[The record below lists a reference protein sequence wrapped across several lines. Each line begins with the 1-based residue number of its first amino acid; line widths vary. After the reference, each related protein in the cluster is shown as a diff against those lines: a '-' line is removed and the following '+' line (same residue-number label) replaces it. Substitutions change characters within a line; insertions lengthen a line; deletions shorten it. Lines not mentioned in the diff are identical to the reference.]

1 MNMTKRLEKL
11 ALIAGLIWLASLALD
26 PLLMFWAMRTG
37 GTAAAALAMS
47 DIMPISLKNIVG
59 GAVHIAVAVWLYQQA
74 KRNGHSIYLWPLL
87 GLVFGIMTVM
97 VYLLAEIRDELKK
110 DKSEIGIG
118 SPIAEA
124 PSHPTGLTD
133 RVSGESAVQAGQLS
147 KENQAE

>member
-1 MNMTKRLEKL
+1 MTKRLEKL

-26 PLLMFWAMRTG
+26 PLLMFWAMRSG
-37 GTAAAALAMS
+37 GTEAAALSMS
-47 DIMPISLKNIVG
+47 DVMPIALKNIVG

-110 DKSEIGIG
+110 DKPENKTSEAIC
-118 SPIAEA
+118 
-124 PSHPTGLTD
+124 
-133 RVSGESAVQAGQLS
+133 
-147 KENQAE
+147 